1 MDLEVIVDKYKNSK
15 EDKYFTKIYN
25 ETIGLVKSIL
35 YTYSNDKATIEDLS
49 QDVYMKLV
57 KNIDS
62 YNTKNFR
69 NYIYQ
74 IAKTTG
80 IDYVRKTHELTNLDY
95 DYIPSEAKNPYLNFA
110 LSHLDKDLKEIFLMK
125 TLLGYTTK
133 KVAEVL
139 NLTPK
144 MVNYA
149 YEKAR
154 KQLRK
159 ELEGVEDEIK

>member
-1 MDLEVIVDKYKNSK
+1 MDLENIVAKYKESK
-15 EDKYFTKIYN
+15 NENYFNKIYN

-35 YTYSNDKATIEDLS
+35 YTYSNDKETINDLS
-49 QDVYMKLV
+49 QDVYMKIV
-57 KNIDS
+57 NNIDN

-74 IAKTTG
+74 IAKNTG
-80 IDYVRKTHELTNLDY
+80 IDYVRKTHELTNLDT
-95 DYIPSEAKNPYLNFA
+95 DFIPSEAKNPYLNFA

-125 TLLGYTTK
+125 VLLGYTTK
-133 KVAEVL
+133 KISETL

-149 YEKAR
+149 YYKA
-154 KQLRK
+154 KEELRR
-159 ELEGVEDEIK
+159 ELEGIKDEIK

>member
-1 MDLEVIVDKYKNSK
+1 M
-15 EDKYFTKIYN
+15 KI
-25 ETIGLVKSIL
+25 
-35 YTYSNDKATIEDLS
+35 
-49 QDVYMKLV
+49 V
-57 KNIDS
+57 KNIDN

-80 IDYVRKTHELTNLDY
+80 IDYVRKTHELTNLDT

-110 LSHLDKDLKEIFLMK
+110 LSHLDKNLKEIFLMK

-133 KVAEVL
+133 KVSEVL

-149 YEKAR
+149 YEKA
-154 KQLRK
+154 KNQLRK
-159 ELEGVEDEIK
+159 ELEGIEDEIK

>member
-1 MDLEVIVDKYKNSK
+1 MDLENIVAKYKESK
-15 EDKYFTKIYN
+15 NENYFNKIYN

-35 YTYSNDKATIEDLS
+35 YTYSNDKETINDLS
-49 QDVYMKLV
+49 QDVYMKIV
-57 KNIDS
+57 NNIDN

-74 IAKTTG
+74 IAKNTG

>member
-1 MDLEVIVDKYKNSK
+1 MDLERIVDKYKETKNDSL
-15 EDKYFTKIYN
+15 FTKIYN
-25 ETIGLVKSIL
+25 ETIGLVKSVL
-35 YTYSNDKATIEDLS
+35 YTYSNDKDTINDLS

-57 KNIDS
+57 KSIDG
-62 YNTKNFR
+62 YNAKNFR

-74 IAKTTG
+74 IAKNTG

-95 DYIPSEAKNPYLNFA
+95 DFIPSEAKNPYLNFA

-125 TLLGYTTK
+125 VLLGYTTK
-133 KVAEVL
+133 KISETL

-149 YEKAR
+149 YTKAK
-154 KQLRK
+154 KQLRE